1 MENFPTL
8 LAYGVCLACA
18 AAAICTLGV
27 FATGNMARQPEV
39 AGTIQTVFILGAA
52 FIEALTLLAFVL
64 GLIGG

>member
-1 MENFPTL
+1 M
-8 LAYGVCLACA
+8 CA